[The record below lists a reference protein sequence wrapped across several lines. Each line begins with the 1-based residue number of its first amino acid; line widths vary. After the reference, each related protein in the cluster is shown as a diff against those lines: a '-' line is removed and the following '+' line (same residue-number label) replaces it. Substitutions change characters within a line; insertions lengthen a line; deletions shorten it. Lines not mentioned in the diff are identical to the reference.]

1 MHKRF
6 TGLSVSNESMM
17 STTRM
22 KRCIVVLVVEPSTW
36 LLGRGRGKVSSSSSS
51 SSGTFG
57 SAIPGTST
65 GSGIFGSAVPGTS
78 TGGRLNEGLCVVG
91 LTGGPAQSIVDGD
104 IVHELRDP
112 QLRAV

>member
-1 MHKRF
+1 
-6 TGLSVSNESMM
+6 
-17 STTRM
+17 M

-78 TGGRLNEGLCVVG
+78 TGGRFNEGLN
-91 LTGGPAQSIVDGD
+91 GGPAQSIVDGD
-104 IVHELRDP
+104 IVHELRDARS
-112 QLRAV
+112 RAV